1 MRQGHKGRQRGN
13 NRKRNRKMGEMNNGV
28 KPKWGKIRHK
38 MQKNENKEGI
48 W

>member
-1 MRQGHKGRQRGN
+1 MRQGHKGRQRSN
-13 NRKRNRKMGEMNNGV
+13 NRKSNRKTGEMNNGV